1 MIAEAIINSLLGYG
15 VAVFLKPVY
24 NEEDLNRKK
33 LPKNTIVL
41 QTLQESMIRV
51 IYGLKCQKIGYGK
64 TSLHIN
70 RLFYCCPL
78 ISL

>member
-41 QTLQESMIRV
+41 QTLQNSIIRA
-51 IYGLKCQKIGYGK
+51 IYGLKKQNHVNMKNVKKYQDDE
-64 TSLHIN
+64 
-70 RLFYCCPL
+70 R
-78 ISL
+78 

>member
-51 IYGLKCQKIGYGK
+51 IYGLKCQKIGCGK
-64 TSLHIN
+64 TYLHIK
-70 RLFYCCPL
+70 L
-78 ISL
+78 INSFIAVL

>member
-33 LPKNTIVL
+33 LSKNTNVL
-41 QTLQESMIRV
+41 QTLQNSMIRV
-51 IYGLKCQKIGYGK
+51 IYGLNKQNHVNMKNVRKNQDDEC
-64 TSLHIN
+64 
-70 RLFYCCPL
+70 
-78 ISL
+78 